1 MSLRYHDFL
10 VRCVLDYK
18 WRNLMAKKLDLTRH
32 LKIVEKIPFVR
43 NLSMH
48 QVQQVLNAGRLETCA
63 AGHILCKNGENSTE
77 MFILLAGEL
86 AVKDGSKL
94 LATVEPVDIVGEMG
108 VVTNQ
113 PRCATIEVTKDS
125 TLIKVTK
132 IQFDALL
139 KQDVDM
145 AARIYK
151 NMLDS
156 LSQKLRSNN
165 ERLAETV

>member
-1 MSLRYHDFL
+1 MG
-10 VRCVLDYK
+10 
-18 WRNLMAKKLDLTRH
+18 KKIDVTRH
-32 LKIVEKIPFVR
+32 IKIVEKIPFVR

-48 QVQQVLNAGRLETCA
+48 QVQQVLHIGRLETHPV
-63 AGHILCKNGENSTE
+63 GHLLCKEGEKSHA

-86 AVKDGSKL
+86 AVKDGHMH
-94 LATVEPVDIVGEMG
+94 LAQIVPVDIVGEMG
-108 VVTNQ
+108 VITNQ
-113 PRCATIEVTKDS
+113 PRCATIEVVKDA
-125 TLIKVTK
+125 TLITVGKM
-132 IQFDALL
+132 QFDALL

-165 ERLAETV
+165 ERLSETQDSGSQLLAASV

>member
-1 MSLRYHDFL
+1 MG
-10 VRCVLDYK
+10 
-18 WRNLMAKKLDLTRH
+18 KKIDVNRH

-48 QVQQVLNAGRLETCA
+48 QVQQVLHTGRLETFGV
-63 AGHILCKNGENSTE
+63 GHLLCKDGENSTA

-86 AVKDGSKL
+86 AVKDGNTL
-94 LATVEPVDIVGEMG
+94 LAKIEPVDIVGEMG

-113 PRCATIEVTKDS
+113 PRCATIEVTAPATVITVS
-125 TLIKVTK
+125 K
-132 IQFDALL
+132 IQFDMLL
-139 KQDVDM
+139 KNDVDM

-156 LSQKLRSNN
+156 LSKKLRTNN
-165 ERLAETV
+165 EKLAETKEDGNRLRAASV

>member
-1 MSLRYHDFL
+1 MG
-10 VRCVLDYK
+10 
-18 WRNLMAKKLDLTRH
+18 KKIDVTRH
-32 LKIVEKIPFVR
+32 IKIVEKIPFVR

-48 QVQQVLNAGRLETCA
+48 QVQQVLNIGRLETHPV
-63 AGHILCKNGENSTE
+63 GYVLCKDGEKSNA

-86 AVKDGSKL
+86 AVKNGQTH
-94 LATVEPVDIVGEMG
+94 LARVLPVDIVGEMG
-108 VVTNQ
+108 VITNQ
-113 PRCATIEVTKDS
+113 PRCATIEVVKDV
-125 TLIKVTK
+125 TLISVGKMP
-132 IQFDALL
+132 FDALL

-165 ERLAETV
+165 DRLTQSQDRGSQLLAASV

>member
-1 MSLRYHDFL
+1 MG
-10 VRCVLDYK
+10 
-18 WRNLMAKKLDLTRH
+18 KKIDVTRH

-48 QVQQVLNAGRLETCA
+48 QVQQVLKAGAVETYPV
-63 AGHILCKNGENSTE
+63 GHFLCKDGEKSTA

-86 AVKDGSKL
+86 AVRDGSTL
-94 LATVEPVDIVGEMG
+94 LARIKPVDIVGEMG
-108 VVTNQ
+108 VITNQ
-113 PRCATIEVTKDS
+113 PRCATIEVVKET
-125 TLIKVTK
+125 TVIKVGK
-132 IQFDALL
+132 MQFDAIL

-165 ERLAETV
+165 ERLADAQDEDRLLYAASV